1 MLDAHGNLINKRNA
15 WAARTV
21 LYSNTIPPGAADTA
35 RYRLEIPTDCGNLL
49 TVEAKLNYRKFN
61 WWHTQWAYAG
71 VRDPED
77 TDFQVDKGYD
87 DGKWVWTG
95 DTSDVAGKIKAIP
108 NLPTIVMASTK
119 ATLKVAG
126 TVPVPSAEAGDA
138 APMSSQPDNIR
149 ERWNDYGIGLLL
161 QGDLKAA
168 ETRIPKSN
176 RNRADIPRWMGKRG
190 KSQNPRR
197 RYARRRSDA

>member
-1 MLDAHGNLINKRNA
+1 MSSSAHAVSVTVSPAGTIDAFDIWLEVKATDENGKIVFWNGRIAAPNGNGPVDPGAHFYRAYMLDAHGNLINKRNA
-15 WAARTV
+15 WATRTV

-95 DTSDVAGKIKAIP
+95 DTSDVAGKIK
-108 NLPTIVMASTK
+108 
-119 ATLKVAG
+119 G
-126 TVPVPSAEAGDA
+126 TFRTYPLSKWHPPE
-138 APMSSQPDNIR
+138 QP
-149 ERWNDYGIGLLL
+149 
-161 QGDLKAA
+161 
-168 ETRIPKSN
+168 
-176 RNRADIPRWMGKRG
+176 
-190 KSQNPRR
+190 
-197 RYARRRSDA
+197 